1 MDMIFQIP
9 NPLSMSIVKNVAF
22 LLRLSLFQNKIYV
35 EEIVKEVLK
44 EALIYL
50 DYCFLQTH
58 IW

>member
-9 NPLSMSIVKNVAF
+9 NPLSMSIVKNIAF
-22 LLRLSLFQNKIYV
+22 LLRLSVFKNKIYV

-44 EALIYL
+44 KALIDL
-50 DYCFLQTH
+50 DYCFLQMH

>member
-22 LLRLSLFQNKIYV
+22 LLRLSVFKNKIYV

-50 DYCFLQTH
+50 DYCFLQMH